1 MRLAIV
7 GSQAKAWPTDYLEEE
22 ATSAIWYAVK
32 FLEPSEII
40 SGRSPGG
47 GVDQW
52 AEYEAAMRNIMFTP
66 FEASQ
71 NDWPHFKARNIQ
83 IGDYCDS
90 LVCIRSRLSTTYGSG
105 WTADYTEKL
114 GKKVW
119 RIDL

>member
-7 GSQAKAWPTDYLEEE
+7 GSQAKAWDLDT
-22 ATSAIWYAVK
+22 AACVRGVIRGVCAV
-32 FLEPSEII
+32 LEPAEII

-52 AEYEAAMRNIMFTP
+52 AEDYASLFGIQFTP

-83 IGDYCDS
+83 IAEYCTH
-90 LVCIRSRLSTTYGSG
+90 LLAIRSLSSKTYGSG
-105 WTADYTEKL
+105 WTADFAEKL

-119 RIDL
+119 RVTL